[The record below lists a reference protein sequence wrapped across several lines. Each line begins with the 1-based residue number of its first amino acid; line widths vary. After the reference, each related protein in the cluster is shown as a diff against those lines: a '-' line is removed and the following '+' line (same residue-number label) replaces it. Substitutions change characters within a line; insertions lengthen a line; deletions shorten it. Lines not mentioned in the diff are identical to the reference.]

1 MWALQF
7 TVFNFWIEAL
17 LLHYS
22 DKIHFSWLTQQALL
36 VFKSLFRFHVFLKKN
51 LFFCYINNSNFMTHC
66 CFLSFFFGALR
77 IAAGGN
83 LFYRVKNMRARI
95 TFTAKMRYRREKF
108 THAEGIQGWWKIH
121 LLKNCNMFFI
131 SGSQISFGISHSMKS
146 NSHWSNSQRQ
156 NFHPHWEHNKGQL
169 K

>member
-1 MWALQF
+1 MWEMWALQF

-66 CFLSFFFGALR
+66 CFLSYFYGALR

-95 TFTAKMRYRREKF
+95 TFTGKMRYRREKF

-121 LLKNCNMFFI
+121 LLKKCNMFFI

-146 NSHWSNSQRQ
+146 NSHCSNSQRQ
-156 NFHPHWEHNKGQL
+156 DFSSPL
-169 K
+169 RT